1 MADLEILRKIVLKVF
16 KSRTP
21 SIIQSLVLVYSR
33 IINNTGDEESFD
45 FDKAKLAELVE
56 FLASF
61 SIENRMGLKILI
73 DKWLL
78 QQSLFR
84 GKHTKAATFMA
95 LTKLFLLKDK
105 KIENLLVIGF
115 NPSHTNINSDVC
127 APLKILSTLIRCL
140 DNECGGQKESSDST
154 NQNSMGEEPEE

>member
-1 MADLEILRKIVLKVF
+1 
-16 KSRTP
+16 
-21 SIIQSLVLVYSR
+21 
-33 IINNTGDEESFD
+33 
-45 FDKAKLAELVE
+45 
-56 FLASF
+56 
-61 SIENRMGLKILI
+61 
-73 DKWLL
+73 
-78 QQSLFR
+78 
-84 GKHTKAATFMA
+84 MA

-140 DNECGGQKESSDST
+140 DNECGGGQKESSDST

>member
-1 MADLEILRKIVLKVF
+1 M
-16 KSRTP
+16 
-21 SIIQSLVLVYSR
+21 SI
-33 IINNTGDEESFD
+33 N
-45 FDKAKLAELVE
+45 DKNKLSELID

-84 GKHTKAATFMA
+84 GKHTKTATFMA

-140 DNECGGQKESSDST
+140 DNECGQKEGNDST
-154 NQNSMGEEPEE
+154 NQNSMGEQD